1 MKPNTPA
8 TTDCAVF
15 VRWKYSRFI
24 VTTTYK
30 FVVIAED
37 PITTT
42 DLITTVY
49 FKNHI
54 RAVTSNVT
62 YSSAYFEYIDFS

>member
-1 MKPNTPA
+1 M
-8 TTDCAVF
+8 
-15 VRWKYSRFI
+15 FI

-42 DLITTVY
+42 DLITNVY
-49 FKNHI
+49 LKTHI
-54 RAVTSNVT
+54 RAVSSNLS
-62 YSSAYFEYIDFS
+62 YSSAYFEYIGFL

>member
-1 MKPNTPA
+1 MKPITPT

-15 VRWKYSRFI
+15 VGWKYSMFI
-24 VTTTYK
+24 VTTTYE

-42 DLITTVY
+42 DLIPTVY

-54 RAVTSNVT
+54 RAVTSNVR
-62 YSSAYFEYIDFS
+62 YSSAYF

>member
-1 MKPNTPA
+1 M
-8 TTDCAVF
+8 
-15 VRWKYSRFI
+15 FI

-42 DLITTVY
+42 HLITAVY

-54 RAVTSNVT
+54 RAVTSNVR
-62 YSSAYFEYIDFS
+62 YSFAYFECIDFS

>member
-1 MKPNTPA
+1 M
-8 TTDCAVF
+8 
-15 VRWKYSRFI
+15 FI

-30 FVVIAED
+30 FVAIAED

-42 DLITTVY
+42 HLITTVY

-54 RAVTSNVT
+54 RAVTSNVR
-62 YSSAYFEYIDFS
+62 YSSDYFEYIDFS

>member
-15 VRWKYSRFI
+15 VRWKYGMYI

-37 PITTT
+37 PIATT

-49 FKNHI
+49 FKTHTT
-54 RAVTSNVT
+54 AVTSNVR
-62 YSSAYFEYIDFS
+62 YSSAYFKYIDFS